1 MDVALSLE
9 PDSDE
14 ALKMSIAY
22 AKKQLGALE
31 SGDLTPGLPF
41 EGRTEARIYDLKR
54 KIAMWRSIMD
64 QRDALRA

>member
-1 MDVALSLE
+1 MSLE

-14 ALKMSIAY
+14 ALKTSIAG
-22 AKKQLGALE
+22 AEEQLGALE
-31 SGDLTPGLPF
+31 SNDLTLGLPF

-64 QRDALRA
+64 QRAALRDPA